1 MANKLSLTASYIAV
15 KFYGLTLNPN
25 IASFFDSFTITFYRN
40 VVCYLPKKLSW
51 NQKAL
56 KSRVWR
62 NFFVWWE
69 ELLLPGDLMHILS
82 RKYYIEHAI
91 LKALND
97 GYEQL
102 VVLGSG
108 FDHNGMLWASK
119 NIPSFEI
126 DTYSM
131 INQKK
136 KMLEQAGYNS
146 EDLYL
151 CAIEPAN
158 QNINDVLLET
168 GKFDLNK
175 KTIYLAEGFFDYLS
189 LESTWSILENITTIS
204 TDFKLIS
211 TFFDLSELNFFH
223 RFMFTSGVAMVGETL
238 KLPLNKKEFIALLN
252 EFHITIEKETCY
264 SEIEKDLIAKMETDL
279 PVMKGF
285 YILESSKSYLK
296 P

>member
-15 KFYGLTLNPN
+15 KFYGLTLNPK
-25 IASFFDSFTITFYRN
+25 IAAFFDSFTITFYRN
-40 VVCYLPKKLSW
+40 VVSYLPKKLSW

-56 KSRVWR
+56 KSKVWR

-82 RKYYIEHAI
+82 RKYYIEQAI
-91 LKALND
+91 KKALSN

-102 VVLGSG
+102 VVLGAG
-108 FDHNGMLWASK
+108 FDHNGILWASK
-119 NIPSFEI
+119 EIPSFEI

-131 INQKK
+131 IEQKE
-136 KMLEQAGYNS
+136 KMLKQAGYQS
-146 EDLYL
+146 KDLYL
-151 CAIEPAN
+151 CGIDPAN
-158 QNINDVLLET
+158 QDIKDVLLKT

-189 LESTWSILENITTIS
+189 LESTRSILENIVTFS
-204 TDFKLIS
+204 PDFKLIS

-238 KLPLNKKEFIALLN
+238 KLPLNRKEFYTLLN
-252 EFHITIEKETCY
+252 DFEIKTETEISYSKIEQ
-264 SEIEKDLIAKMETDL
+264 DLIRKMEIDL

-285 YILESSKSYLK
+285 YIMESSRS
-296 P
+296 